1 MVLLIGL
8 SLLLALVL
16 VFTVPFLRRPLISR
30 WIMRG
35 IRAMKLLPR
44 ISDTERAAIEA
55 GNVWIEGEFFT
66 GQPNFGRMLQEPY
79 PELPPAVQ
87 AFLQGPVEQVCELA
101 SDWQIYQG
109 KDLPPQV
116 WQYLKQEKFFGLMI
130 PEEFG
135 GLGFSN
141 LAYSAVMVK
150 LASRSFSY
158 VATVGVANSLGPAKL
173 LLRYGTPEQKARYL
187 PRLAIGEEIPCFALT
202 EPMAGSDAANL
213 SSRRRSIPSRRRS
226 ALPAAE
232 LAEALYHPGCEFATL
247 LGLAFRLYDP
257 ENLLGKGTEWGITCA
272 LVPTHLP
279 GVHLDRRHDPMGVP
293 FFNSP
298 TEGHDVI
305 LPVDQIIGGVA
316 QAGQG
321 WKMLMQTLAAGRGI
335 SFPATCSGVAQL
347 VSRVTSAHAVVRQQ
361 FGLSIGRFEGIEAP
375 LARIAG
381 LTYIIDATRHYTCGA
396 VDKGEQ
402 PAVVSAIAKYTTTEL
417 ARQII
422 NDGMDI
428 MGGSGICRGPHNLLA
443 HIYTATPISITVE
456 GANILTRTL
465 MIFGQGAI
473 RCHPYLYGEIQ
484 ALEAGDLV
492 NFDRLLWRH
501 LGTFLMNG
509 LRSLGLSL
517 TQGQLVSP
525 PVPGPTA
532 RYYRKLTWA
541 AALFAWLTDIALLG
555 YGGRLKRQENLTGR
569 FADVLS
575 WLYLATATLRRY
587 HAEGQRSEALPLVE
601 WSLQHSLAQIQQ
613 ACQGVLSNLEVPI
626 VGSLLRWTLLPWL
639 RLNPI
644 GTPPADEL
652 GSNVAQALQRP
663 GTLRQHLTAGIY
675 VPSDPE
681 QALGRLDHTLAQVH
695 QAEAILRKVKGAIA
709 VGQLPAGKPLQRL
722 DTAHAQHLITT
733 AEYALVKEAA
743 ALRLAAIQVDAF
755 TLEEYEAI
763 GIPAKQ
769 GKADST
775 LLTTF
780 ANTSNCN
787 GNELA
792 PVTR

>member
-1 MVLLIGL
+1 MVVLIVL
-8 SLLLALVL
+8 SVLVALVL
-16 VFTVPFLRRPLISR
+16 ALTIPPLRRPLLTR
-30 WIMRG
+30 WIVKG
-35 IRAMKLLPR
+35 IRAMALLPR

-55 GNVWIEGEFFT
+55 GNVWVEGEFFT

-87 AFLQGPVEQVCELA
+87 AFLQGPVERVCQLA
-101 SDWQIYQG
+101 SDWDIYQG

-130 PEEFG
+130 PPEFG

-213 SSRRRSIPSRRRS
+213 SSRGEVFQGEDGQLYLRLNWQKRYIT
-226 ALPAAE
+226 LAAI
-232 LAEALYHPGCEFATL
+232 ATL

-257 ENLLGKGTEWGITCA
+257 DNLLGKGTDLGITCA
-272 LVPTHLP
+272 LVPTDLP

-305 LPVDQIIGGVA
+305 LPIDHIIGGVE

-375 LARIAG
+375 LARIAA
-381 LTYIIDATRHYTCGA
+381 LTYLIEATRHYTAAA

-402 PAVVSAIAKYTTTEL
+402 PAVASAIAKYTTTEL

-428 MGGSGICRGPHNLLA
+428 LGGAGICRGPHNLLA
-443 HIYTATPISITVE
+443 NLYTATPISITVE

-484 ALEAGDLV
+484 ALEADDLV
-492 NFDRLLWRH
+492 RFDRLLWQH
-501 LGTFLMNG
+501 LGTFLTNG

-517 TQGQLVSP
+517 TQGRFVSTP
-525 PVPGPTA
+525 LQGPIA
-532 RYYRKLTWA
+532 AYYRKLAWA
-541 AALFAWLTDIALLG
+541 SALFAGLTDIALLS
-555 YGGRLKRQENLTGR
+555 YGGRLKRREHLTGR
-569 FADVLS
+569 YADLLA
-575 WLYLATATLRRY
+575 WLYLATAALRRY
-587 HAEGQRSEALPLVE
+587 DAEGQRPEDLPLVH
-601 WSLQHSLAQIQQ
+601 WSLQYALNQIQQ
-613 ACQGVLSNLEVPI
+613 ACEGILRNLDGAMVGGVL
-626 VGSLLRWTLLPWL
+626 RRTLLPWL
-639 RLNPI
+639 RLHPI
-644 GTPPADEL
+644 GTPPADTL
-652 GSNVAQALQRP
+652 SSQVAQALQRP
-663 GTLRQHLTAGIY
+663 GPLRQHLSAGIY
-675 VPSDPE
+675 LPRDSG
-681 QALGRLDHTLAQVH
+681 QALGRLEHAFEQVH
-695 QAEAILRKVKGAIA
+695 NADTVLARLKAAVKAGTLPPGEPQQILEAAYA
-709 VGQLPAGKPLQRL
+709 NQLV
-722 DTAHAQHLITT
+722 TI
-733 AEYALVKEAA
+733 AEYALVKDAEV
-743 ALRLAAIQVDAF
+743 LRLAAIQVDSF
-755 TLEEYEAI
+755 TQDEYQAI
-763 GIPAKQ
+763 AAVPRSPSAHLSLKQ
-769 GKADST
+769 R
-775 LLTTF
+775 LQL
-780 ANTSNCN
+780 
-787 GNELA
+787 
-792 PVTR
+792 